1 MIKSIINFDSLL
13 KKNGLNDPTKFRIQ
27 TIHYIFINTFYYKEH
42 YWLDLF
48 INAGFDKLKR
58 RYIALDLN
66 NAGESVILELIGTMK
81 RLEARKRAYEAIFE
95 RKDYSNYFR
104 KR

>member
-1 MIKSIINFDSLL
+1 MIDFDLLL
-13 KKNGLNDPTKFRIQ
+13 KKNGLNNSIKFRIQ
-27 TIHYIFINTFYYKEH
+27 TVHYIFVNTFYYKEH

-48 INAGFDKLKR
+48 LNASFDKLKK

-66 NAGESVILELIGTMK
+66 DNGEFVIFELIKTMK
-81 RLEARKRAYEAIFE
+81 LLEARKRAYEAIFE